1 MTFYVRKISK
11 NKWKSCINIPLE
23 EYNSDA
29 ITGCTRTNQKK
40 LSVWRTESA
49 DIRQEHNAKILLA
62 LATTMDSPGK
72 IEVLL
77 IPEDRVEGVLPLTH
91 EPAKTL
97 INEINSYHSD
107 ISDLTYKGLG
117 VVSSIIVDVL
127 NEHEEGKRVLFHE
140 LTLIEVLSLL
150 YRRFGEEYK
159 TVGLSDRVVKEIDKK
174 REAII
179 KYIQLQDQQK
189 V

>member
-1 MTFYVRKISK
+1 MTFYVRKIAK
-11 NKWKSCINIPLE
+11 NKWAQCINLPLDA
-23 EYNSDA
+23 YNSDA

-40 LSVWRTESA
+40 LSVWRTNSTNINE
-49 DIRQEHNAKILLA
+49 EHNINILLA

-72 IEVLL
+72 IEVML

-91 EPAKTL
+91 KPAETIISE
-97 INEINSYHSD
+97 INEFHSD
-107 ISDLTYKGLG
+107 ISELDYRGLG
-117 VVSSIIVDVL
+117 IISSIIVDIL
-127 NEHEEGKRVLFHE
+127 NDNNNKKNDYLHG

-159 TVGLSDRVVKEIDKK
+159 NVGLSERVAKEIEKK
-174 REAII
+174 RDAII
-179 KYIQLQDQQK
+179 KYIKLQDANE